1 MSQKKVFNAKVLTI
15 SENVLQNNNDR
26 GTEDVIATIQHPLT
40 KQPLSARVYMNNLV
54 RNGETVIK
62 PGLSYLCTAQTY
74 TDPQGN
80 TQVDITVSHLTS
92 APRAAVADFDTL
104 PGEVIDAV
112 PQGSSYVKNV
122 TTA

>member
-1 MSQKKVFNAKVLTI
+1 MSQKKVFNAKVLSI
-15 SENVLQNNNDR
+15 SENVLQNSNER
-26 GTEDVIATIQHPLT
+26 GTEYVIATIEHPVT
-40 KQPLSARVYMNNLV
+40 KQPLSARVYMSNLI

-74 TDPQGN
+74 VDSQGN

-104 PGEVIDAV
+104 PGEVTEVI
-112 PQGSSYVKNV
+112 PQGAATVKGV
-122 TTA
+122 SA